1 MKLEINNSM
10 FGYEALVALYLDW
23 RNGFISYQSFA
34 YHHGITEEHAKQI
47 IELGRYYSENGSVH
61 H

>member
-10 FGYEALVALYLDW
+10 FGYEALVALYLD
-23 RNGFISYQSFA
+23 RVNDFLTDEVFA
-34 YHHGITEEHAKQI
+34 RHHGITEEHAKQI
-47 IELGRYYSENGSVH
+47 IEIGRYYSENGSIH